1 MLTKTRWPHPRII
14 AHRGGG
20 ILAPENTLVALRLSA
35 SLGFAGVEVD
45 AQLAAC
51 GNAFLLHDD
60 TLERTTDGS
69 GPAHARTLTQLR
81 TLDAGGWFGNEFG
94 GEHVPA
100 MEAACALCR
109 SLGQWMNVEIKVAA
123 GADPARTGATIA
135 AERARRWADTTPP
148 PLVSSFSE
156 AALAAAARNAP
167 SLPRGLLLD
176 RPPEDWADRATAL
189 GCSSV
194 HVAHEHV
201 DAALVETAHARGLAV
216 VAYTV
221 NDPGRAFV
229 LFDQGVDAIVTDEL
243 RDIRPDFLSL
253 HSLG

>member
-135 AERARRWADTTPP
+135 AELARRWADTTPP

>member
-51 GNAFLLHDD
+51 GTPFLLHDD

-69 GPAHARTLTQLR
+69 GTAHTRTLAQLR

-94 GEHVPA
+94 GEHIPGL
-100 MEAACALCR
+100 EAACALCR
-109 SLGQWMNVEIKVAA
+109 SLGQWMNVEIKIAD
-123 GADPARTGATIA
+123 GEDPARAGATIA
-135 AERARRWADTTPP
+135 ADLARRWADTTPP
-148 PLVSSFSE
+148 PVVSSFSE
-156 AALAAAARNAP
+156 PALEAAARNAP
-167 SLPRGLLLD
+167 SLPRGLLVG
-176 RPPEDWADRATAL
+176 RPPEDWPDRATAL
-189 GCSSV
+189 GCTSV

-221 NDPGRAFV
+221 NDPGRAFS

-243 RDIRPDFLSL
+243 REIRPDFLSL
-253 HSLG
+253 HGLA